1 MRLIKRYDNRKL
13 YDTTAKS
20 YISMDDITRA
30 IREGDTVRVVENS
43 SGDDI
48 TAKVLTQIILE
59 EGKNSGSP
67 ISEATLHEL
76 IRWGESVVEKGVGP
90 IRDGLDKLVHNS
102 IQRLLPLSSN
112 SEVDML
118 RVRIGE
124 LEGALAQLLQ
134 KLEQQQN

>member
-20 YISMDDITRA
+20 YISMDDITRT

-90 IRDGLDKLVHNS
+90 IRAGLDKLVHDS

-118 RVRIGE
+118 RARIGE

>member
-20 YISMDDITRA
+20 YISMDDITRT

-118 RVRIGE
+118 RARIGE

>member
-1 MRLIKRYDNRKL
+1 MRLVKRYENRKL

-20 YISMDDITRA
+20 YISMDDITAA
-30 IREGDTVRVVENS
+30 IRSGDTVKVIDNTT
-43 SGDDI
+43 GDDI

-59 EGKNSGSP
+59 EGKNNGSP

-102 IQRLLPLSSN
+102 IQRLLPLSNS
-112 SEVDML
+112 SEVEQL
-118 RVRIGE
+118 RARIAE
-124 LEGALAQLLQ
+124 LEGALAKLLAS
-134 KLEQQQN
+134 LENQQN